1 MRSRFSVLTV
11 SSATCVSVIMWK
23 SFISMLASQT
33 RPSHSV
39 SPFFIICSH
48 NPTPS
53 DIVNTNSLNW
63 ISWQELFIVR
73 IKKSCMKRLAW
84 ARLLV
89 KFISSLSG
97 LTLLARHFSY
107 CEVES
112 WCLRLRS
119 ESCVVFHSF
128 EWWDVCDWAVVR
140 ATPRARYTATTIL
153 SSHRRKVKTHK
164 KKNFNNFVSF
174 LFILQTSNFVFLIY
188 IYLICSRGGERRLI
202 QFSVRIVCTES
213 WTFDVMPLVENNS
226 TRLGSSVCP
235 REILYFTF
243 SLLHLSQRNKDK
255 GIAE

>member
-107 CEVES
+107 CEDES
-112 WCLRLRS
+112 WCWGWEVL
-119 ESCVVFHSF
+119 C
-128 EWWDVCDWAVVR
+128 C
-140 ATPRARYTATTIL
+140 
-153 SSHRRKVKTHK
+153 
-164 KKNFNNFVSF
+164 VSF
-174 LFILQTSNFVFLIY
+174 IWMVRCLWLGCGGSHTKDQIYCHNHIIFPQEKSKNSQEKKFQQFRLVFIYSTNFELCIFN
-188 IYLICSRGGERRLI
+188 IYLSHLLLGRREETHTVQCENCMHWELNIWCDAAGGKQFHTVGELCVSSRDIIFHLLSAAFI
-202 QFSVRIVCTES
+202 TE
-213 WTFDVMPLVENNS
+213 
-226 TRLGSSVCP
+226 
-235 REILYFTF
+235 
-243 SLLHLSQRNKDK
+243 K
-255 GIAE
+255 

>member
-11 SSATCVSVIMWK
+11 SSATCVSVIVWK

-107 CEVES
+107 CEEES
-112 WCLRLRS
+112 WWLRLRS
-119 ESCVVFHSF
+119 LVLCFIHLNGEMSVTGL
-128 EWWDVCDWAVVR
+128 WWEPHQGPD
-140 ATPRARYTATTIL
+140 IL
-153 SSHRRKVKTHK
+153 PQPYYLPTGEKKKTHK

-188 IYLICSRGGERRLI
+188 ILLICSWGGERRLI

>member
-11 SSATCVSVIMWK
+11 SSATCVSVIVWK

-39 SPFFIICSH
+39 ILFFIICSH

-112 WCLRLRS
+112 WWLRLRS

-128 EWWDVCDWAVVR
+128 EWWDVCDWAVVG

-153 SSHRRKVKTHK
+153 SSHRRKEKTHK
-164 KKNFNNFVSF
+164 EKFKQFRLVFIYSTNFELCIFN
-174 LFILQTSNFVFLIY
+174 
-188 IYLICSRGGERRLI
+188 IYLSHLFPGRREETHTVQCENCMHWELNIWCDAAGGKQFHTVGELCVSSRDIIFHLLSAAFI
-202 QFSVRIVCTES
+202 TE
-213 WTFDVMPLVENNS
+213 
-226 TRLGSSVCP
+226 
-235 REILYFTF
+235 
-243 SLLHLSQRNKDK
+243 K
-255 GIAE
+255 